1 MVHNVTRKKSLVYRY
16 YTCIRAIKR
25 GRASCKHPSLPAAEI
40 ESAVIQQIRC
50 IAGDDGLRDEIVR
63 QAAEAVCLQTAE
75 FETQRHQLTRQLT
88 REHEE
93 VRRLATSNAYS
104 TTTTARLAELHERIE
119 RGERQLRL
127 ANEQITEIETQSLTP
142 RDVADAFDDFDRVWK
157 ALTTREQAELLGLLV
172 AKVEFDQ
179 SDCTISISLHAS
191 GIASLETLQT
201 EEVA

>member
-1 MVHNVTRKKSLVYRY
+1 
-16 YTCIRAIKR
+16 
-25 GRASCKHPSLPAAEI
+25 
-40 ESAVIQQIRC
+40 
-50 IAGDDGLRDEIVR
+50 
-63 QAAEAVCLQTAE
+63 
-75 FETQRHQLTRQLT
+75 LTRQLT

-157 ALTTREQAELLGLLV
+157 AMTTREQAELLGLLV